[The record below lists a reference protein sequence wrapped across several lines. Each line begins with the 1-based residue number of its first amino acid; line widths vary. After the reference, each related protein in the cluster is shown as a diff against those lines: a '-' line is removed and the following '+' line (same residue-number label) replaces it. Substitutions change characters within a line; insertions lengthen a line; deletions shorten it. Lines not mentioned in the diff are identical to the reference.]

1 MKILLLGRDGQL
13 GTDLNE
19 ILLREVVSQGVQLS
33 SYGLEDLD
41 ISDFERLQ
49 DVINEEKPD
58 LIINAAAYTAVDK
71 AESEP
76 ELVAMVNAE
85 APAVMAKA
93 AAALNAAIIHYST
106 DYVFDGSATQPYTE
120 EDQTNPESVYGK
132 TKLDGENA
140 VLAHC
145 NNSLVLRTSWVY
157 SMHGQ
162 NFLRTMLRLAAE
174 RDELKVVGDQLG
186 SPTTTGALADATL
199 KLVQYF
205 IINGKFADELS
216 GVYHMTCGGQAS
228 WCEFARAIIAA
239 SEFSDTRVVDITTA
253 DYPTAAKRPAYS
265 VLSNNKLHDTFG
277 IRLPDW
283 ETALGQCMKKSV

>member
-19 ILLREVVSQGVQLS
+19 ILLRELVPQAVELS
-33 SYGLEDLD
+33 SYGYEELD

-49 DVINEEKPD
+49 GVIQDEKPD

-76 ELVAMVNAE
+76 ELVALVNAE
-85 APAVMAKA
+85 APAVMARA
-93 AAALNAAIIHYST
+93 ASALNAGIIHYST
-106 DYVFDGSATQPYTE
+106 DYVFDGSATQPYKE
-120 EDQTNPESVYGK
+120 EDLTSPESVYGK

-145 NNSLVLRTSWVY
+145 KNSLVLRTSWVY

-174 RDELKVVGDQLG
+174 RDELTVVGDQFG
-186 SPTTTGALADATL
+186 SPTTTRALADATL

-205 IINGKFADELS
+205 LINKKFADELS
-216 GVYHMTCGGQAS
+216 GVYHMTCSGQAS

-239 SEFSDTRVVDITTA
+239 SEFTDTRVVDITTA

-265 VLSNNKLHDTFG
+265 VLSNNKLYDTFG

-283 ETALGQCMKKSV
+283 ETALGQCMQKSD

>member
-19 ILLREVVSQGVQLS
+19 ILLREVVPQGVELS

-49 DVINEEKPD
+49 EVINDEKPD

-76 ELVAMVNAE
+76 ELVALVNAE

-93 AAALNAAIIHYST
+93 AAALNAGIIHYST
-106 DYVFDGSATQPYTE
+106 DYVFDGSASQPYTE

-174 RDELKVVGDQLG
+174 RDELTVVGDQLG
-186 SPTTTGALADATL
+186 SPTTTRALADATL

-265 VLSNNKLHDTFG
+265 VLSNNKLYDTFG

-283 ETALGQCMKKSV
+283 ETALGQCMQKSD